1 MVEETSAE
9 DVSVLEA
16 GDVKWGTDSVTGLVG
31 EPGKETRDEVR
42 DAASEAG
49 SVDAKVD
56 DGGVSALP
64 GVTGCVLGTN
74 VEDGT
79 PLVCEGN
86 AWVVREGEV
95 VSLPEVKVSKGANE
109 ELVDISDIGCG
120 VERSVVE
127 VMVASPVVITMVLKK
142 VLVPDAVAEGGSVDV
157 VVVKG
162 LVAMGAG
169 VDSTVVSGEWGKVGA
184 EGSPAV
190 WMVPVPLAEVDEEEA
205 DVTGRLVAKKLESLP
220 VTERVAVLLGVA

>member
-1 MVEETSAE
+1 MSAE

-16 GDVKWGTDSVTGLVG
+16 GDVKWGTDSVTDLVG

-42 DAASEAG
+42 DAASGVG
-49 SVDAKVD
+49 SVDTEVD

-64 GVTGCVLGTN
+64 GATGCVLGTN

-86 AWVVREGEV
+86 AWVVCEGEV

-109 ELVDISDIGCG
+109 ELVEAVVAISDIGGG
-120 VERSVVE
+120 VERSVVD
-127 VMVASPVVITMVLKK
+127 VTMVLKK

-157 VVVKG
+157 VVVNG
-162 LVAMGAG
+162 LVVMGAG
-169 VDSTVVSGEWGKVGA
+169 ADSTVVSGEWGKVGA

-190 WMVPVPLAEVDEEEA
+190 WMVPVLLAEVDEEEA
-205 DVTGRLVAKKLESLP
+205 DVTGRLVAKD
-220 VTERVAVLLGVA
+220 VA

>member
-16 GDVKWGTDSVTGLVG
+16 GDVKWSTDSVTGLVG
-31 EPGKETRDEVR
+31 ELGKETRDEVR
-42 DAASEAG
+42 DAASEVG

-74 VEDGT
+74 VEDRT

-109 ELVDISDIGCG
+109 ELVEAVVAISDIGGG
-120 VERSVVE
+120 VERSVVD
-127 VMVASPVVITMVLKK
+127 VTMVLKK

-157 VVVKG
+157 VVVNG
-162 LVAMGAG
+162 LVVMGAG
-169 VDSTVVSGEWGKVGA
+169 ADSTVVWGEWGKVGA